1 MLGIISVT
9 KKGDSL
15 GEKVQKSL
23 GGDLYKKSSNENFSL
38 DKVTN
43 LCFNKYKYLVFI
55 SSTGIAVRAIAK
67 YLEGK
72 DKDPAVVVVDVC
84 NKFSISL
91 VSGHL
96 GGANKLTDKVA
107 NILGNTPVITTATD
121 NMQIDAPDMVALE
134 NNLIIE
140 DLKKAKI
147 IAGRLVNKEV
157 VYFKDDNNLIS
168 CPKGYINS
176 DEVVENTLWITNKNK
191 SSNNVLKLIRRNI
204 ILGIGCRRNTD
215 SEVMYD
221 FIKETLERNNI
232 DIRAVKTIATIDIKH
247 DEVAILSLVDRLNTD
262 FKLFTKEEI
271 SKVDHKYEGSDF
283 VKKNVGVRS
292 VCEPVVDLS
301 EAEILINKIKN
312 NGMTLCIGQL
322 K

>member
-1 MLGIISVT
+1 MIGIISVT
-9 KKGDSL
+9 KKGDIL
-15 GEKVQKSL
+15 GEKIKEHL

-38 DKVTN
+38 DKVTD
-43 LCFNKYKYLVFI
+43 LCFHKYKYLVFV

-67 YLEGK
+67 YLKGK

-96 GGANKLTDKVA
+96 GGANKLTDKIA
-107 NILGNTPVITTATD
+107 NILENTPVITTATD
-121 NMQIDAPDMVALE
+121 NLNIEAPDMVALE
-134 NNLIIE
+134 NKLIIE
-140 DLKKAKI
+140 DLKKAKV

-157 VYFKDDNNLIS
+157 VYFKDDNNLLS
-168 CPKGYINS
+168 CPKGYVNS

-191 SSNNVLKLIRRNI
+191 SDCSVLRLIRRNI
-204 ILGIGCRRNTD
+204 ILGIGCRRDTD
-215 SEVMYD
+215 KEVMYN
-221 FIKETLERNNI
+221 FVKKELEKNNI
-232 DIRAVKTIATIDIKH
+232 DIRAVKAISTIDIKH
-247 DEVAILSLVDRLNTD
+247 DEVAILNLVDSL
-262 FKLFTKEEI
+262 KAELKVFTKEEI
-271 SKVDHKYEGSDF
+271 SKVDDKYEGSDF

-292 VCEPVVDLS
+292 VCEPVVELS
-301 EAEILINKIKN
+301 GADILVNKIKN